1 MKAGAEQPY
10 EVSGVVAASYRRG
23 VLFAIALKSIPEF
36 RGPAGVA
43 QSDTPS
49 LAIDAEMPIPSKT
62 PPTESTQKSVTGGE
76 ACHIP
81 TRAGEGI
88 LLPMLQP
95 GILDQLQDAVFTTD
109 LHGVITNCNQGVS
122 RYGFAPKELVGRRIT
137 DFYGIGQQA
146 FLATGAIASVLE
158 KGRFEGEFRC
168 RTKSGQ
174 EVDVHLC
181 LTLLRD
187 AHAAPAGILGFSID
201 ITGKKLLETALSRT
215 PGGVATAAVPL
226 ARREI
231 DGTQFLIASPIMHK
245 FMGMVDRVAGH
256 TETVLVTG
264 ETGTG
269 KELVARTIHESS
281 YRHKSGL
288 VDINCA
294 ALPEQLVESEL
305 FGYEK
310 GAFSGAD
317 SSKPGLFELADQSTI
332 FLDEIGEL
340 QPQIQVKL
348 LRVLDGQPYY
358 RLGGNRKITVDVR
371 VVAATNQDLEL
382 AVKEGRFRKDLFHR
396 LSQFQL
402 RVPPLRER
410 PEDIA
415 ALARHFL
422 ALKAAGKVFTGDALV
437 ALQGHPWPGNIREL
451 RNLVAKLAMAT
462 EDRQITGAEV
472 IAELCGETTA
482 APHASGAVPLGNLG
496 NMEEQMIIRALEQSG
511 GHRAQAAEQLGI
523 SRRTL
528 SRKLREY
535 EIDVPSGEGSAKLGV
550 ISEDQQKFFRAK
562 VNVSVTLKNAHGK
575 ELQVQAVNLSTG
587 GMGLDAVSD
596 PNGFAGLV
604 DVSFLLPESETVI
617 QAKGRVVW
625 ADAGGRAG
633 LRFVVIEPSLFEQL
647 QHWTNRKMKDE
658 GWEIP
663 S

>member
-1 MKAGAEQPY
+1 
-10 EVSGVVAASYRRG
+10 
-23 VLFAIALKSIPEF
+23 
-36 RGPAGVA
+36 
-43 QSDTPS
+43 
-49 LAIDAEMPIPSKT
+49 
-62 PPTESTQKSVTGGE
+62 
-76 ACHIP
+76 
-81 TRAGEGI
+81 
-88 LLPMLQP
+88 
-95 GILDQLQDAVFTTD
+95 
-109 LHGVITNCNQGVS
+109 
-122 RYGFAPKELVGRRIT
+122 
-137 DFYGIGQQA
+137 
-146 FLATGAIASVLE
+146 
-158 KGRFEGEFRC
+158 
-168 RTKSGQ
+168 
-174 EVDVHLC
+174 
-181 LTLLRD
+181 
-187 AHAAPAGILGFSID
+187 
-201 ITGKKLLETALSRT
+201 
-215 PGGVATAAVPL
+215 
-226 ARREI
+226 
-231 DGTQFLIASPIMHK
+231 MHK

-281 YRHKSGL
+281 YRHHKVL

-294 ALPEQLVESEL
+294 ALPEHLVESEL

-317 SSKPGLFELADQSTI
+317 SSKPGLFELADKSTI

-348 LRVLDGQPYY
+348 LRVLDGAPYY

-422 ALKAAGKVFTGDALV
+422 SLKAARKTFTRDALV
-437 ALQGHPWPGNIREL
+437 ALQAHPWPGNIREL

-472 IAELCGETTA
+472 VAELSGEPVA
-482 APHASGAVPLGNLG
+482 AVRGSGAVPLGNLE
-496 NMEEQMIIRALEQSG
+496 NMEEQMIIRALEQTG

-535 EIDVPSGEGSAKLGV
+535 EIDVPAGESSARLGV

-562 VNVSVTLKNAHGK
+562 VNVSVNLKNAQSK

-587 GMGLDAVSD
+587 GMGLDVVND
-596 PNGFAGLV
+596 PAGFAGLL
-604 DVSFLLPESETVI
+604 DVSFLLPESETEI
-617 QAKGRVVW
+617 QAKGRLVW
-625 ADAGGRAG
+625 AEAGGRAG
-633 LRFVVIEPSLFEQL
+633 LRFVVVEPALFEQL

>member
-1 MKAGAEQPY
+1 
-10 EVSGVVAASYRRG
+10 
-23 VLFAIALKSIPEF
+23 
-36 RGPAGVA
+36 
-43 QSDTPS
+43 
-49 LAIDAEMPIPSKT
+49 MPISPKIR
-62 PPTESTQKSVTGGE
+62 PTESAPKSSGASRTRTGSAQKGDVV
-76 ACHIP
+76 
-81 TRAGEGI
+81 
-88 LLPMLQP
+88 LQP
-95 GILDQLQDAVFTTD
+95 GILDQLQDAVFTTN
-109 LHGVITNCNQGVS
+109 LHGVITSCNQGVD
-122 RYGFAPKELVGRRIT
+122 RYGYAPEDLVGQNISG
-137 DFYGIGQQA
+137 FYGTDQQTT
-146 FLATGAIASVLE
+146 LDSQAIVSVLE
-158 KGRFEGEFRC
+158 KGRFEGALQC

-174 EVDVHLC
+174 AVDVHLC

-187 AHAAPAGILGFSID
+187 SDGAPSAILGFSIA
-201 ITGKKLLETALSRT
+201 IHGKVSTESVGSPVLAK
-215 PGGVATAAVPL
+215 VAAAPAPL

-231 DGTQFLIASPIMHK
+231 DGIQFLIASPIMHK

-281 YRHKSGL
+281 YRYKHAL

-294 ALPEQLVESEL
+294 ALPEHLVESEL

-317 SSKPGLFELADQSTI
+317 SSKPGLFELADKSTI

-371 VVAATNQDLEL
+371 VVAATNQVLEL
-382 AVKEGRFRKDLFHR
+382 AVKEGRFRQDLYHR

-410 PEDIA
+410 PEDIV

-422 ALKAAGKVFTGDALV
+422 SLKAAGKVLTGDALA
-437 ALQGHPWPGNIREL
+437 ALQAHPWPGNVREL

-462 EDRQITGAEV
+462 EERQISGVDVLAQLYGDRAVERRS
-472 IAELCGETTA
+472 
-482 APHASGAVPLGNLG
+482 SGAVPLGNLD
-496 NMEEQMIIRALEQSG
+496 NMEEQMIIRALEQTG
-511 GHRAQAAEQLGI
+511 GHRAQAAERLGI

-535 EIDVPSGEGSAKLGV
+535 EIDMRGGDASSRLGI

-562 VNVSVTLKNAHGK
+562 VSVSVTLKNAHGK
-575 ELQVQAVNLSTG
+575 ELQVHAVNLSTG
-587 GMGLDAVSD
+587 GMGLDAVSN
-596 PNGFAGLV
+596 PNGFGGLV
-604 DVSFLLPESETVI
+604 DVSFLLPDSETVI
-617 QAKGRVVW
+617 RAKGRLMW
-625 ADAGGRAG
+625 TEAGGRAG
-633 LRFVVIEPSLFEQL
+633 LRFVVVEPALFEQL